1 MNKWTK
7 VALDRVGLLDEFLND
22 TPNPTGEQVK
32 KLKIQIVV
40 ADVDWQELR
49 GSFVGTWKHTP
60 VENVKRLREY
70 VGDMS
75 NPLKVR
81 RVLNY
86 LTGSAFRIGIVEG
99 SGVEELREEIRNKW
113 KKLQEN

>member
-7 VALDRVGLLDEFLND
+7 VALDRVGLLDEFLKDN
-22 TPNPTGEQVK
+22 PNPTGKQVK
-32 KLKIQIVV
+32 NLKIQIVV
-40 ADVDWQELR
+40 ADRGWQELR

-60 VENVKRLREY
+60 EENVKRLSDY
-70 VGDMS
+70 VGDM
-75 NPLKVR
+75 NDPLKVR

-99 SGVEELREEIRNKW
+99 SGVEELRKKIRNSW
-113 KKLQEN
+113 KKLQ